1 MAQTAQRAL
10 IIGLGKTGAATARH
24 LAGLGYQVAVTDS
37 RAAPPGVPRLRA
49 EVPDAALFL
58 GGFSAQAL
66 THADL
71 VVLSPGVAPHEP
83 FVQQALAQGLTVV
96 GDIELFARAVPAP
109 VVGITGSNG
118 KSTVTT
124 LIGQMAERAGRRV
137 GVGGNLGIPAL
148 DLLDAVRDLYVL
160 ELSSFQLEM
169 TESLQC
175 AAAAILNITPDHMDR
190 YANVAAY
197 AAAKA
202 RIFAHCEVAVV
213 NRDDALTL
221 PLGSRATRQLNFG
234 LQPSA
239 NENEFGVLQHAG
251 ADWLARGTTP
261 LMPIT
266 ELRIRGAHNIANA
279 LAALALGHAIDLP
292 LDSMLEVLQEFRGL
306 PHRTELVAELGGVLY
321 LNDSKG
327 TNVGATLAAVT
338 GFAEP
343 LVLIAGGQGKGAD
356 FAPLGDALAQRAR
369 AVVLIGED
377 APLIEQA
384 IAGRVPVEHA
394 ASMDQAVRTAHKL
407 AQPGDVVLLSPAC
420 ASFDMFEN
428 FEHRGQAFVTA
439 VRELTP

>member
-1 MAQTAQRAL
+1 MAQTAQRVL

-24 LAGLGYQVAVTDS
+24 LAGLGYQVAVTDT
-37 RAAPPGVPRLRA
+37 RAAPPGVTRLRA
-49 EVPDAALFL
+49 DVPDAALFL

-71 VVLSPGVAPHEP
+71 VVLSPGVSPSEP
-83 FVQQALAQGLTVV
+83 FVQQAVAQGLPVV
-96 GDIELFARAVPAP
+96 GDIELFARAVRAP

-124 LIGQMAERAGRRV
+124 LAGQMAERAGRRV
-137 GVGGNLGIPAL
+137 GIGGNLGTPAL
-148 DLLDAVRDLYVL
+148 DLLDTARDLYVL

-175 AAAAILNITPDHMDR
+175 AAAAVLNITPDHMDR
-190 YANVAAY
+190 YADVAAY

-202 RIFAHCEVAVV
+202 RIFTHAQVAVV

-221 PLGSRATRQLNFG
+221 PLGARAARQLTFG
-234 LQPSA
+234 LQAPGNDDA
-239 NENEFGVLQHAG
+239 FGILAHAG
-251 ADWLARGTTP
+251 TQWLARGTTP
-261 LMPIT
+261 LMPVA

-279 LAALALGHAIDLP
+279 LAALALGYAIDLP

-306 PHRTELVAELGGVLY
+306 PHRTELVAEIGGVLY

-327 TNVGATLAAVT
+327 TNVGATLAAVN

-356 FAPLGDALAQRAR
+356 FVPLGEALARRAR
-369 AVVLIGED
+369 AVVLIGQD

-394 ASMDQAVRTAHKL
+394 ASMDMAVRAARKL

-439 VRELTP
+439 VRELMA

>member
-24 LAGLGYQVAVTDS
+24 LAGLGYQVAVTDN

-71 VVLSPGVAPHEP
+71 VVLSPGVAPIEP
-83 FVQQALAQGLTVV
+83 FVEQAVAQGLPNV
-96 GDIELFARAVPAP
+96 GDIELFARAVRAP

-124 LIGQMAERAGRRV
+124 LVGLMAERAGRRV
-137 GVGGNLGIPAL
+137 GIGGNLGTPAL
-148 DLLDAVRDLYVL
+148 DLLTDEHDLYVL
-160 ELSSFQLEM
+160 ELSSFQLE
-169 TESLQC
+169 TTASLQC
-175 AAAAILNITPDHMDR
+175 AAATVLNITPDHMDR

-202 RIFAHCEVAVV
+202 RVFAHCEVAVV
-213 NRDDALTL
+213 NRDDALAL
-221 PLGSRATRQLNFG
+221 PLGARAARRLSFG
-234 LQPSA
+234 LQPPA
-239 NENEFGVLQHAG
+239 NDDEFGVLQHAG
-251 ADWLARGTTP
+251 ASWLARGATP
-261 LMPIT
+261 LMPVA
-266 ELRIRGAHNIANA
+266 ELRIRGAHNTANA
-279 LAALALGHAIDLP
+279 LAALTLGSALELP
-292 LDSMLEVLQEFRGL
+292 LDGVLEVLQEFRGL
-306 PHRTELVAELGGVLY
+306 PHRTELVAEIGGALY

-327 TNVGATLAAVT
+327 TNVGATLAAVN

-356 FAPLGDALAQRAR
+356 FAPLGEALAHRAR

-384 IAGRVPVEHA
+384 IAGRVPVTHA
-394 ASMDQAVRTAHKL
+394 TSMDQAVRAARKL

-439 VRELTP
+439 VRELAP